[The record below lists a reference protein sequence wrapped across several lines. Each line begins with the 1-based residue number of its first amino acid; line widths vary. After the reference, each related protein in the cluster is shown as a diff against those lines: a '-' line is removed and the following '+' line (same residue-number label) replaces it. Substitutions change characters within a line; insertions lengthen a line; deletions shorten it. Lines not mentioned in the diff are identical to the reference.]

1 MLNFFMFANQSLVF
15 MHIES
20 SDLPLSYF
28 QVTAGREEMLRMCPI
43 LPMER
48 ERKSDSGGYLLP
60 STGIFY
66 GSKYALGIF
75 YRSKYPPLSICYHK

>member
-1 MLNFFMFANQSLVF
+1 MLNFFMIANQSLVF

-20 SDLPLSYF
+20 SDLPLSYC

-48 ERKSDSGGYLLP
+48 ERERERERK
-60 STGIFY
+60 
-66 GSKYALGIF
+66 
-75 YRSKYPPLSICYHK
+75 LSYQAK

>member
-1 MLNFFMFANQSLVF
+1 MLNFFMFASQSLVF

-20 SDLPLSYF
+20 SDLPLSYC

-48 ERKSDSGGYLLP
+48 ERERESQIQVG
-60 STGIFY
+60 
-66 GSKYALGIF
+66 
-75 YRSKYPPLSICYHK
+75 ICYHQRVFPTVANTHWVFSTVANTHH

>member
-1 MLNFFMFANQSLVF
+1 MIANQSLVF

-20 SDLPLSYF
+20 SDLPLSYC

-48 ERKSDSGGYLLP
+48 EREREREPEERALL
-60 STGIFY
+60 
-66 GSKYALGIF
+66 
-75 YRSKYPPLSICYHK
+75 

>member
-1 MLNFFMFANQSLVF
+1 MLKFFMFANQSLVF

-48 ERKSDSGGYLLP
+48 ERERERERVRFRWVFATINGYFL
-60 STGIFY
+60 
-66 GSKYALGIF
+66 
-75 YRSKYPPLSICYHK
+75 R